1 MHFQLDHD
9 PSTIGVST
17 THDLGKMDLLVTRC
31 RMLLSISCEGPWKL
45 DHDMI
50 SPFPC
55 PDICRRPASQRGHMM
70 YCVSF
75 LMTHGLDAIFCML
88 RSASCKHPKEG
99 QSYTNSI
106 IVEPSLTKCIL
117 RSCFV
122 PVQREL
128 KKHEYDVNSSSLA
141 ELLLSLEELC

>member
-1 MHFQLDHD
+1 MELFR
-9 PSTIGVST
+9 SRGVTVEGVST

-31 RMLLSISCEGPWKL
+31 RMLLSISCE
-45 DHDMI
+45 
-50 SPFPC
+50 
-55 PDICRRPASQRGHMM
+55 DICRRPASQRGHMM

>member
-31 RMLLSISCEGPWKL
+31 RMLLSISCEGVHPDRLVNFLATSGPWKL

-99 QSYTNSI
+99 QSTPWIMSANKLVYLCLGFKESSKSMSMMSI
-106 IVEPSLTKCIL
+106 AV
-117 RSCFV
+117 V
-122 PVQREL
+122 
-128 KKHEYDVNSSSLA
+128 
-141 ELLLSLEELC
+141 

>member
-31 RMLLSISCEGPWKL
+31 RMLLSISCE
-45 DHDMI
+45 
-50 SPFPC
+50 
-55 PDICRRPASQRGHMM
+55 DICRRPASQRGHMM

-99 QSYTNSI
+99 QI
-106 IVEPSLTKCIL
+106 
-117 RSCFV
+117 
-122 PVQREL
+122 QREL